1 MPCPMEKG
9 KIMMKKLRILCYV
22 AELPKDIS
30 IDQITGAHHNIIIAR
45 HFLAN
50 YKTYMEL
57 TEILGRPYTIA
68 TNRETLLNVI
78 GCAIMNNM
86 IDHNDVEVMVFTED
100 GERIEP
106 HYDEEGY
113 LRNWVFGFFDWNNN
127 EIENYK

>member
-1 MPCPMEKG
+1 MVKEKT
-9 KIMMKKLRILCYV
+9 MMKKLRILCYV
-22 AELPKDIS
+22 EKPP
-30 IDQITGAHHNIIIAR
+30 HNIVLDRIIAANHSAIIAR